1 MSREVAD
8 RIAAGMVAAWE
19 HRVRHLDDHVVRSE
33 GGIVTCLSNLPPAEQ
48 NVALVEREPRDA
60 LGSLSRA
67 ERLFE
72 AHGRSFGIDVEAGRH
87 PRMDR
92 ALRTFGLSLVVTRP
106 AMAIR
111 VEELEPPVLPAGV
124 EVRRVTGPDELRA
137 VAGIETAVFGTE
149 PAVAERLFS
158 SGWLAVPGV
167 RIYLAIRDGEPAGF
181 AWTSLSRRAVGV
193 FGVGTL
199 PEHRRLGIGRAVTA
213 FAAREAPGADLAWL
227 QSSEMGRPLYASMGF
242 EPAGDWQVWVRP
254 LGGAI

>member
-1 MSREVAD
+1 
-8 RIAAGMVAAWE
+8 MVAAWE

-33 GGIVTCLSNLPPAEQ
+33 DGIVVCLSNLPPAEQ

-67 ERLFE
+67 ERLFG

-87 PRMDR
+87 PRVDR

-111 VEELEPPVLPAGV
+111 VEELEPPAPPPGV

-137 VAGIETAVFGTE
+137 VAGLEIAVFGTE
-149 PAVAERLFS
+149 SAVAERMLAP
-158 SGWLAVPGV
+158 GLLAVPGV
-167 RIYLAIRDGEPAGF
+167 RIYLATRDGDPAGF
-181 AWTSLSRRAVGV
+181 AWTSLHRRAVGI

-213 FAAREAPGADLAWL
+213 LAGRDAPGADLAWL
-227 QSSEMGRPLYASMGF
+227 QSSEMGRPLYGSMGF
-242 EPAGDWQVWVRP
+242 APAGDWEVWVRP
-254 LGGAI
+254 SGRAP